1 VGTFV
6 RATAGLRL
14 HAPDSDLFHFAQPLE
29 DVAIHGG
36 ARRLSGTRSLVAPP
50 TLELGVEQL
59 QNRPRLTRHDEPTAH
74 FDQPVIAEL
83 TDCGGGRGQMAA

>member
-1 VGTFV
+1 VGAFV

-36 ARRLSGTRSLVAPP
+36 PGGYRVRARSLQPRRWSSASSNCRIVRASPA
-50 TLELGVEQL
+50 TT
-59 QNRPRLTRHDEPTAH
+59 NRRRISINPSSLN
-74 FDQPVIAEL
+74 
-83 TDCGGGRGQMAA
+83 